1 MNTNHVAELLEM
13 LIDHKCLWLEIE
25 VNIRSMDDLL
35 SLGVRSGIQPKDD
48 QRLIDKLARLYIFLD
63 VLAMKDPSFANT
75 LLNMKNRMLE
85 ELKNQ

>member
-48 QRLIDKLARLYIFLD
+48 QRLIDKLARLYILLD